1 MKKFKVTM
9 TMTVSEEYFKTEAM
23 KMKNDILSGK
33 MQREIIDESKN
44 KSIIKCIATFEVIK

>member
-9 TMTVSEEYFKTEAM
+9 TMTVSDEYFEKEVM
-23 KMKNDILSGK
+23 EMKNAIFSGK

-44 KSIIKCIATFEVIK
+44 KSITKCIATFEELK

>member
-9 TMTVSEEYFKTEAM
+9 TMTVLEEYFKTEAM